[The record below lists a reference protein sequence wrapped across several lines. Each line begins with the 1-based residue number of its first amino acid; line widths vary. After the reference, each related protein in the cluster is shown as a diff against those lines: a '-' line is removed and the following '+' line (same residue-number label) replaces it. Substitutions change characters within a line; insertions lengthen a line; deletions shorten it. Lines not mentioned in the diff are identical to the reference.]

1 MSNYTREQMQ
11 NYQSERRAV
20 LSGFNITLAK
30 KLHAKMIA
38 RGIDADDARWATMD
52 AVRRGCFG
60 YLR

>member
-30 KLHAKMIA
+30 KTT
-38 RGIDADDARWATMD
+38 R
-52 AVRRGCFG
+52 
-60 YLR
+60 